1 MSKKTYAKLCF
12 KETVWALINIRHP
25 LRRVSAVLS

>member
-1 MSKKTYAKLCF
+1 MSKKTSAKLCF
-12 KETVWALINIRHP
+12 KAVRALSNIQRP